1 MEHIISARLKEQLA
15 EKGMSWHELA
25 EKANIPEETM
35 RNIYYG
41 KVKDS
46 KATTLLNISR
56 VLGCSVNWL
65 MGEPIMT
72 PDEEAMLRNYRKCGK
87 HGKGIL
93 QLMAKYEA
101 HTARQEREAKDRHM
115 IPCIMAQTVS
125 CEGMKYN
132 SGDTKQIFVT
142 EPDAF
147 LGLHV
152 PNNNWSP
159 RYCRGDVV
167 LFANRSPV
175 HGERALF
182 AWNGLIYFRR
192 YEEKERGF
200 ALHCITDRHEPMH
213 FKRMDELVCLGTA
226 IGVIHE

>member
-1 MEHIISARLKEQLA
+1 MEYIISARIKELLA
-15 EKGMSWHELA
+15 EQGMSWHELA

-46 KATTLLNISR
+46 KASTLLHISQ

-72 PDEEAMLRNYRKCGK
+72 PDEEAMLRNYRKCGR
-87 HGKGIL
+87 HGKSIL

-101 HTARQEREAKDRHM
+101 HTARKEREAAERHM
-115 IPCIMAQTVS
+115 IPCIIAQTVS

-132 SGDTKQIFVT
+132 SGDTRQIFVP

-147 LGLHV
+147 LGLRV

-159 RYCRGDVV
+159 RYCRGDIV
-167 LFANRSPV
+167 LFANRSPEN
-175 HGERALF
+175 GERALF
-182 AWNGLIYFRR
+182 ALGGEIHFRR

-200 ALHCITDRHEPMH
+200 SLHCITDRHEPMH
-213 FKRMDELVCLGTA
+213 FKRMDELICLGTA

>member
-1 MEHIISARLKEQLA
+1 MLSHRLKELLNEQN
-15 EKGMSWHELA
+15 MTWQELA
-25 EKANIPEETM
+25 EKANIPEDTM

-46 KATTLLNISR
+46 KATTLLNISK
-56 VLGCSVNWL
+56 VLNCSMNWL
-65 MGEPIMT
+65 MGDAIMT

-192 YEEKERGF
+192 YEEMERGF
-200 ALHCITDRHEPMH
+200 SLHCITDRHEPLH
-213 FKRMDELVCLGTA
+213 FKRMDELECLGTA
-226 IGVIHE
+226 IGVVHE

>member
-1 MEHIISARLKEQLA
+1 MEHIISARFKEMLA
-15 EKGMSWHELA
+15 EKGMSWHDVA
-25 EKANIPEETM
+25 EKGNIPEETV
-35 RNIYYG
+35 RGIYYG
-41 KVKDS
+41 RVKNPKVE
-46 KATTLLNISR
+46 TLLRISQ
-56 VLGCSVNWL
+56 VVGCSINWL
-65 MGEPIMT
+65 MGAPIMT

-101 HTARQEREAKDRHM
+101 HTAKKERDAKERHM

-142 EPDAF
+142 ETDAF

-182 AWNGLIYFRR
+182 AWQGQIYFRR

-200 ALHCITDRHEPMH
+200 SLHCITDRHEPLH
-213 FKRMDELVCLGTA
+213 FKRMDELECLGTA

>member
-1 MEHIISARLKEQLA
+1 MEHIISARIDERLI

-25 EKANIPEETM
+25 EEANIPEETM
-35 RNIYYG
+35 RNIRYG
-41 KVKDS
+41 KVKDP
-46 KATTLLNISR
+46 KASTLLSISR

-72 PDEEAMLRNYRKCGK
+72 PDEEAMIRNYQKCGK

-101 HTARQEREAKDRHM
+101 NTARKEREAKDRHM
-115 IPCIMAQTVS
+115 IPCIMAHTVS

-167 LFANRSPV
+167 LFANRAPE

-182 AWNGLIYFRR
+182 SHEGLIYFRR
-192 YEEKERGF
+192 YEEMERGF
-200 ALHCITDRHEPMH
+200 SLHCITDRHEPLK
-213 FKRMDELVCLGTA
+213 FRRMDELVCLGTA